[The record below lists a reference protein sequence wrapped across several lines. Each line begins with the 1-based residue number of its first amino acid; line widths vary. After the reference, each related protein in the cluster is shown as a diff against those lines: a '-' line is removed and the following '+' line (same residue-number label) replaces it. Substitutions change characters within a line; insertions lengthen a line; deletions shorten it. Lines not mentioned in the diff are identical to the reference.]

1 MYELYLSLH
10 LVCAVLWVG
19 GGVSVHVLAR
29 WTAKT
34 GDPEALLQFNRNA
47 LKLSARFYA
56 PLAIVL
62 LLAGIQLVREVGYE
76 FSDLWIS
83 LALLAWVLSLA
94 LGVVF
99 YPFESRR
106 IEAAVADGG
115 PSAPAVRKGIN
126 RVLVVNALEVTIL
139 LLVVVDMAV
148 KPGA

>member
-1 MYELYLSLH
+1 VYELYLTLH

-19 GGVSVHVLAR
+19 GGVSVHVLGR
-29 WTAKT
+29 WAAKT
-34 GDPEALLQFNRNA
+34 GDDAQLLEFNRNA
-47 LKLSARFYA
+47 LKLSALFYA

-62 LLAGIQLVREVGYE
+62 LVAGILLVDEVGYE

-83 LALLAWVLSLA
+83 LAMLAWVLSLL
-94 LGVVF
+94 LGVAF
-99 YPFESRR
+99 YPREARR

-115 PSAPAVRKGIN
+115 PSAPAVRQGIN
-126 RVLVVNALEVTIL
+126 RVLTVNAVEVTIL